1 MSPSNND
8 NEYIWIY
15 KLLALTRCLT
25 VVSRSRIS
33 AILNASVI
41 PARPRLLGHSHRGY
55 RGDFAATDVAA
66 AVEIFAA
73 AAGAPLLQPQ
83 VTEELRR

>member
-1 MSPSNND
+1 MLPKNKKRIRILTSHLVVMS
-8 NEYIWIY
+8 
-15 KLLALTRCLT
+15 AT
-25 VVSRSRIS
+25 
-33 AILNASVI
+33 
-41 PARPRLLGHSHRGY
+41 
-55 RGDFAATDVAA
+55 FAAADVAA